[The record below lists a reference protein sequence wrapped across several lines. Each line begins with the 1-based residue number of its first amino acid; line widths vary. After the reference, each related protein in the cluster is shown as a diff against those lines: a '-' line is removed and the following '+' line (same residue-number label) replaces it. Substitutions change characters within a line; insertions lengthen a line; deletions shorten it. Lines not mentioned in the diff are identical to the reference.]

1 MQCIFRHQSL
11 VYTSAVLFRSPRL
24 ECQFFTC
31 IFRICRLIS
40 FAISHVVVGVDL
52 SLWQIIASR
61 ASNFENGGKCL
72 PFFVCVCV
80 PKQRTRNIPRVV
92 LPRDSAQK
100 CRNGIFRLI
109 FRLFQALKWNFRVRP
124 QILHVSHKIGF
135 MLLGP
140 ECGGLLCTWFRMSN
154 SILKS

>member
-72 PFFVCVCV
+72 PFFVCVC
-80 PKQRTRNIPRVV
+80 PSNAHATFPE
-92 LPRDSAQK
+92 SAQK

-135 MLLGP
+135 MLLGS